1 MESRRLDHSPRD
13 IKVACD
19 HEGLTHVG
27 GIHFFHE
34 FVRVLQLRNF
44 LATHLTY
51 PRRNNHYH
59 LSQIISDHFR
69 GSWPCSNQSTRTPT
83 SGGVRSG
90 CRRSDRLSRP
100 RCAGSALEIPP
111 SLQ

>member
-13 IKVACD
+13 IKVACN

-59 LSQIISDHFR
+59 LSQIISEDLGLAVGGNRRRHDGAGAR
-69 GSWPCSNQSTRTPT
+69 RQVVHEAPGRTR
-83 SGGVRSG
+83 SGVR
-90 CRRSDRLSRP
+90 
-100 RCAGSALEIPP
+100 
-111 SLQ
+111 

>member
-1 MESRRLDHSPRD
+1 MRYSPRN

-19 HEGLTHVG
+19 HEGLTHIG

-51 PRRNNHYH
+51 PRRNNRYH
-59 LSQIISDHFR
+59 LSQMIMGAWIVWKLHRFYAPMARS
-69 GSWPCSNQSTRTPT
+69 ST
-83 SGGVRSG
+83 
-90 CRRSDRLSRP
+90 
-100 RCAGSALEIPP
+100 
-111 SLQ
+111 

>member
-1 MESRRLDHSPRD
+1 MRYSPRN

-59 LSQIISDHFR
+59 LSQIISEDLGLALTNRLEHQPAEVS
-69 GSWPCSNQSTRTPT
+69 GQDADDLTD
-83 SGGVRSG
+83 SGGLAVR
-90 CRRSDRLSRP
+90 
-100 RCAGSALEIPP
+100 ALD
-111 SLQ
+111 